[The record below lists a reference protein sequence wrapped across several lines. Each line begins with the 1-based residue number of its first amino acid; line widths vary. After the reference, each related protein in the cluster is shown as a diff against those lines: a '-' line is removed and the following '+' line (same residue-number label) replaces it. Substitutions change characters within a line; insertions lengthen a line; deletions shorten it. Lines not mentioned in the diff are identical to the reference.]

1 MDNEFGYDMN
11 SGPSKETILGRSR
24 GNQSKPP
31 LHSSTF
37 LTGTGSSSGR
47 QNENKR
53 GLDFVKK
60 QAPCLVCSERHEIW
74 KCERF
79 KGFTYGEKRK
89 VVQQG
94 GLCNKFLVKGHIA
107 KECPKV
113 NFKCQKSGCGG
124 NHHTLMH
131 RYTTGTGGEPN
142 ADAEQQ
148 SQARQGNALP
158 PNVTEAG
165 NDREA
170 TIAATGAGE
179 NRVCLGILPVKVQG
193 KGSDRM
199 VETYALL
206 DNGLEVTLC
215 HERLAKQLKLNGD
228 RLSFTLTGMTGSA
241 QVESCLVD
249 LVVKS
254 LDESVTVELLNVKT
268 VKDMPISTSCIVK
281 TEDLTWW
288 PHLRDIDI
296 PVLENGEVLLLI
308 GLKENPGLFLPLE
321 CKSGGHDEP
330 IAIRYSLEW
339 TVMGPME
346 GQKRDHGCSVNFV
359 RTKESQLT
367 QRGVHSNIEPFEHL
381 CNGTRLDS

>member
-1 MDNEFGYDMN
+1 M
-11 SGPSKETILGRSR
+11 
-24 GNQSKPP
+24 
-31 LHSSTF
+31 
-37 LTGTGSSSGR
+37 
-47 QNENKR
+47 
-53 GLDFVKK
+53 
-60 QAPCLVCSERHEIW
+60 
-74 KCERF
+74 
-79 KGFTYGEKRK
+79 
-89 VVQQG
+89 
-94 GLCNKFLVKGHIA
+94 
-107 KECPKV
+107 

-124 NHHTLMH
+124 NHHTLKY

-158 PNVTEAG
+158 LNVTEAG

-170 TIAATGAGE
+170 TIAATEAGE

-215 HERLAKQLKLNGD
+215 HESLAKKLKLNGD

-254 LDESVTVELLNVKT
+254 LDESVTVELLNVKK
-268 VKDMPISTSCIVK
+268 VKDMPSTSRIVK

-288 PHLRDIDI
+288 PHLRNIDI
-296 PVLENGEVLLLI
+296 PVLENG
-308 GLKENPGLFLPLE
+308 GLAVDW
-321 CKSGGHDEP
+321 SQ
-330 IAIRYSLEW
+330 R
-339 TVMGPME
+339 
-346 GQKRDHGCSVNFV
+346 
-359 RTKESQLT
+359 ESWPVPST
-367 QRGVHSNIEPFEHL
+367 
-381 CNGTRLDS
+381 